1 MTEKGISSGIILVK
15 SLVGRFHGCWSHLCP
30 FLFIP
35 RGKHPPPCHR
45 LLLIL
50 HPPRGNRCPVCA
62 QQRPPGQMER
72 PALQRPWPF
81 LRALAEM
88 GLMEKLALQRPWPC
102 LRALAEMGLLCPVPR
117 FPEPAK
123 DRAHGISHLRG
134 CSGTR
139 PSASPSSRP
148 PSRGLAAPGGSVHP
162 YAPPTPLHSTV
173 TPLSPSPSRHSPA
186 SDPFSNLGLS
196 PHVPD
201 GGLATHISCRSL
213 HGTPDGPRSGMGTSS
228 SRGQRVGGASWPG
241 VTPSPTIPSHMSGT
255 G

>member
-1 MTEKGISSGIILVK
+1 MV
-15 SLVGRFHGCWSHLCP
+15 VGPTCVLSCL
-30 FLFIP
+30 FLAGSIP
-35 RGKHPPPCHR
+35 PARRR

-50 HPPRGNRCPVCA
+50 HPPRGNRCPVCT
-62 QQRPPGQMER
+62 QQRPPGRMEQ

-88 GLMEKLALQRPWPC
+88 GLMEKPALQRPWPC
-102 LRALAEMGLLCPVPR
+102 LRALAEMGLSCLVPR

-123 DRAHGISHLRG
+123 DRAHGISYLHG

-139 PSASPSSRP
+139 PSVSLSSRP
-148 PSRGLAAPGGSVHP
+148 PSRGLAAPGGSGHP
-162 YAPPTPLHSTV
+162 CAPPIPLHSTV
-173 TPLSPSPSRHSPA
+173 TPLSPSPSRHFPA

-201 GGLATHISCRSL
+201 GRLATHISCHSL
-213 HGTPDGPRSGMGTSS
+213 HGTPDGPRSSVGISS
-228 SRGQRVGGASWPG
+228 SRGQQVGGASWPG
-241 VTPSPTIPSHMSGT
+241 VTPSPVTPSRMSGT